1 MKKIV
6 IVTLMGLAPAA
17 LMGCAQPEAPAAGTE
32 AADEGVR
39 KGPGRSGDWRGN
51 ASSFPYQQ

>member
-6 IVTLMGLAPAA
+6 IVALMGLAPAA
-17 LMGCAQPEAPAAGTE
+17 LMACAQPQPPAAGAE
-32 AADEGVR
+32 ATDDGVR

>member
-1 MKKIV
+1 MKTFVMI
-6 IVTLMGLAPAA
+6 LSLGLAPVA
-17 LMGCAQPEAPAAGTE
+17 LMGCAQPQTPAAGAE
-32 AADEGVR
+32 AADDVR